1 MTRFAYDDQLASMP
15 AVVAGILSRTDWPKL
30 DMSRPVLFAGIG
42 TSLHAARV
50 AADWVTQLTQGR
62 VRALGVDAHDLGS
75 GALPLLPQDQVV
87 VISHRGKKIYP
98 NASLK
103 RARALGC
110 FTISI
115 VGEAAPGQDADVTIR
130 TCANETAGTF
140 SVSYLASLAAL
151 LRVTLASLPA
161 EATVVERALSKLSAA
176 IAASLSRT
184 PDAKLVKAFAARTP
198 ILITGFASDLFTA
211 QEAALKIKEGAWLW
225 TEAMSPEFA
234 IHGTPASF
242 HAGMSAIVMLPA
254 SDDGGRSTL
263 LIDVLERLGLGIV
276 ATCGL
281 AEAGADLAFAAPP
294 HPLLRPFLAI
304 LPFHLLTAELA
315 RLLKTDPDT
324 LHGHREPWKAIMAN
338 LKL

>member
-1 MTRFAYDDQLASMP
+1 MRFAYDDQLQSMP
-15 AVVAGILSRTDWPKL
+15 SVVDDIIHRTDWPAL
-30 DMSRPVLFAGIG
+30 DPERPMLFAGIG

-62 VRALGVDAHDLGS
+62 VRALGLDAHDLGT
-75 GALPLLPQDQVV
+75 GAFPLRPNDQVV

-110 FTISI
+110 RTISI
-115 VGEAAPGQDADVTIR
+115 VGETAPEQEADVTIR

-151 LRVTLASLPA
+151 AKIIAATFPTEAAAFGAGLAKLPD
-161 EATVVERALSKLSAA
+161 A
-176 IAASLSRT
+176 IAASLKLT
-184 PDAKLVKAFAARTP
+184 PRPELISAFAHQTP
-198 ILITGFASDLFTA
+198 ILITGFASDLATA

-242 HAGMSAIVMLPA
+242 HSGMSAIVMLPA
-254 SDDGGRSTL
+254 IDDGGRSEL
-263 LIDVLERLGLGIV
+263 LIDILMRLGLKTV

-281 AEAGADLAFAAPP
+281 LEADADLPFASPP
-294 HPLLRPFLAI
+294 HPLLRPFLSI

-315 RLLKTDPDT
+315 GLLGTDPDT
-324 LHGHREPWKAIMAN
+324 LHGHREPWKAIMGG
-338 LKL
+338 LTL